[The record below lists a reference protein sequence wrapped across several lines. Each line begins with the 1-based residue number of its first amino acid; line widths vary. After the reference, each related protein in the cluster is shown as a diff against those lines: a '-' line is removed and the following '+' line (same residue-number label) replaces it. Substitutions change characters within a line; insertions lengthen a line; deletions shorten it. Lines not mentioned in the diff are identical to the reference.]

1 MREELIKEG
10 RGAGVNANV
19 LQKMY
24 LVPVRAGL
32 SKWEDVLSA
41 LGIHGNHLNKILKIS
56 SEQRCKAHLLHPTGA
71 HGSVEG

>member
-1 MREELIKEG
+1 MRAELIKEG

-19 LQKMY
+19 LRKMD

-56 SEQRCKAHLLHPTGA
+56 SEQRCKAHLHPTGA